1 MTINQ
6 AIEFMLKNEKDEK
19 KIKCIENLDILI
31 MEAKNNEKIDGRKLF
46 ELVEKLVR
54 EWPELVTMLLSLTYV
69 ASVGFSDADIDPK
82 DISNMDLSEFMTEE

>member
-31 MEAKNNEKIDGRKLF
+31 SESKNNEKIDGRKLF
-46 ELVEKLVR
+46 ELVEKLVK

-82 DISNMDLSEFMTEE
+82 DISDMDLSEFMTEE